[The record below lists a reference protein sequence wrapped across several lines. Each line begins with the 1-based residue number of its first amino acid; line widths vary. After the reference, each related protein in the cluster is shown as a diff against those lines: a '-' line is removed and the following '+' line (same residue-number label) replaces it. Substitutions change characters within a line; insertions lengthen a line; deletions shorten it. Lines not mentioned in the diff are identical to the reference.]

1 MYVMFIFL
9 WIMNKVNI
17 WNKNI
22 VNMFMWFKLNKW
34 YDIKWYM
41 YDISSMQ
48 YESDML
54 IYDNEI
60 ILELRGSEGMDGNRV
75 GDMEA
80 RRRLG

>member
-1 MYVMFIFL
+1 
-9 WIMNKVNI
+9 
-17 WNKNI
+17 
-22 VNMFMWFKLNKW
+22 
-34 YDIKWYM
+34 M